1 MTKQQLR
8 DYFAAKAM
16 QAFIPI
22 SNTHEINC
30 NHVARFAYSMAD
42 AMLEEKKPKKKLK
55 KFNHVACPAYP
66 NCDEDPNGCRAYMG
80 DDVEEYGMRD

>member
-1 MTKQQLR
+1 MNKQELK

-22 SNTHEINC
+22 CTNGDIDC

-42 AMLEEKKPKKKLK
+42 AMLDERKPKK

-66 NCDEDPNGCRAYMG
+66 NCDEDPMGCRLECG